1 MGDFG
6 IGETAPARVFNAQGQ
21 SPFVLA
27 CDHATNHIPEQYGTL
42 GLSPHQ
48 RLLHIAWDP
57 GALGV
62 ALELSELLDAPLVAS
77 TVSRL
82 VVDCNRATDAP
93 DLVATISERT
103 EVPGNLH
110 VGEAERQDR
119 VARFHTPFHDA
130 VSRQLDSRVEAGREA
145 ILVSV
150 HSFTPV
156 YKDVWRPWPIGL
168 ITPQDPRF
176 SQALF
181 DALRTC
187 TPGLLVGWNEPYS
200 AHVGVTYT
208 LEHHGDRR
216 GIASSMIE
224 IRHDEIL
231 GSDGIALWA
240 GRLAEALQV
249 ARVAVENTVAA

>member
-1 MGDFG
+1 MGG
-6 IGETAPARVFNAQGQ
+6 MGLRPAPPVRVFNARGQ

-27 CDHATNHIPEQYGTL
+27 CDHATNHIPVEYADL

-48 RLLHIAWDP
+48 RLMHIAWDP

-62 ALELSELLDAPLVAS
+62 ALQLSEMLDAPLVAS

-82 VVDCNRATDAP
+82 VVDCNRAPDAP
-93 DLVATISERT
+93 DLVTTISERT
-103 EVPGNLH
+103 EIVGNRE
-110 VGEAERQDR
+110 VTEEERRAR
-119 VARFHTPFHDA
+119 VERYHAPFHEA
-130 VSRQLDSRVEAGREA
+130 IAAQLDTRLAAGREA
-145 ILVSV
+145 ILVSI

-168 ITPQDPRF
+168 ITPQDARF
-176 SQALF
+176 TQALF
-181 DALRTC
+181 DALREA

-200 AHVGVTYT
+200 AHVGVTHT

-216 GIASSMIE
+216 GIPCSMVE

-231 GSDGIALWA
+231 GDDGIALWA
-240 GRLAEALQV
+240 SRLAEALRV
-249 ARVAVENTVAA
+249 ARVAVESTVAA

>member
-1 MGDFG
+1 MGESG
-6 IGETAPARVFNAQGQ
+6 MGQTAPVRVFNAAGR

-27 CDHATNHIPEQYGTL
+27 ADHATNHIPEQYGAL

-48 RLLHIAWDP
+48 RLMHIAWDP
-57 GALGV
+57 GSLGV
-62 ALELSELLDAPLVAS
+62 ALALSDMLDAPLVAP

-103 EVPGNLH
+103 EIVGNLH
-110 VGEAERQDR
+110 VGAAEKAER

-130 VSRQLDSRVEAGREA
+130 IAALLDERQDAGREA

-176 SQALF
+176 THGVF
-181 DALRTC
+181 DALRTA

-216 GIASSMIE
+216 GIPASMVE

-231 GSDGIALWA
+231 DSDGIALWA
-240 GRLAEALQV
+240 ARLAEALQM
-249 ARVAVENTVAA
+249 ARVAMEGMVAA